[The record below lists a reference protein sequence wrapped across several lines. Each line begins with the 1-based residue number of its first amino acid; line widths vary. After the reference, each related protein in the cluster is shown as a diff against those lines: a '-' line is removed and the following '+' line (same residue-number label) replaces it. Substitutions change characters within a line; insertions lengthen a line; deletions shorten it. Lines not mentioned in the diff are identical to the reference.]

1 MVWIGPLLLIIPY
14 LLPLIFVGKL
24 DSAAKN
30 VVLGN
35 LALWASSSAL
45 IYVSGAVTYALA
57 YGNTTPFLWNVAFF
71 FLSLLVES
79 AIICWI
85 LSRTRKRS
93 NGSNMSLSVSSS
105 RINVAPFLVLALL
118 FFVSYVILTDGDAI
132 FRPRV
137 AYQLKRDG
145 IGWIWAGM
153 IVFTTMYF
161 VADSASK
168 ATFSRKLFLVT
179 LFVMW
184 CSGSKQ
190 LILGFIIINYFNP
203 WLPRRYRKLYLYAAL
218 PFTLLAFYYLFGQLT
233 AEDSFASRL
242 VNYFDAFSLSA
253 RVFEDRSTGLLKYY
267 GGEIWL
273 SSWWGDVPR
282 AIFPEKP
289 YAYGSTYLLE
299 VYYPG
304 MAATGATPSFGEFT
318 QFYAD
323 FGWVGIFAASLR
335 FQSLLRFYAL
345 HNICQGRKGW
355 REGFSVGYLLL
366 PGFAFHFPVIT
377 ILPLFWFLS
386 RAKFRSSKVEVYT
399 QS

>member
-1 MVWIGPLLLIIPY
+1 MVWVAPFLLIIPY
-14 LLPLIFVGKL
+14 FLPLMFIGKL

-30 VVLGN
+30 IVLGN
-35 LALWASSSAL
+35 LVLWMSSSAL
-45 IYVSGAVTYALA
+45 IYVSGALTYALA
-57 YGNTTPFLWNVAFF
+57 YGNTPPFLWNVAFF
-71 FLSLLVES
+71 SLCLLVES

-85 LSRTRKRS
+85 LSRARKRS
-93 NGSNMSLSVSSS
+93 NGSTMSLLSHSP
-105 RINVAPFLVLALL
+105 RINLAPFLVLALL

-137 AYQLKRDG
+137 AYQLKRSG

-161 VADSASK
+161 VAYSASK
-168 ATFSRKLFLVT
+168 AKFSRKLFLAT

-203 WLPRRYRKLYLYAAL
+203 WMAIRDKKLYVYAAL
-218 PFTLLAFYYLFGQLT
+218 PVSLLAFYYLFGQFT
-233 AEDSFASRL
+233 AEDSFANRL
-242 VNYFDAFSLSA
+242 ANYFDAFSLST
-253 RVFEDRSTGLLKYY
+253 RVFEDRSTGSLKYY

-273 SSWWGDVPR
+273 SSWWADGPR
-282 AIFPEKP
+282 AIFPDKP

-335 FQSLLRFYAL
+335 FQSLLRFYAI
-345 HNICQGRKGW
+345 HNICQRRKGW
-355 REGFSVGYLLL
+355 REGFSVGYLLF
-366 PGFAFHFPVIT
+366 PGFAFHFPVFT
-377 ILPLFWFLS
+377 ILPVFWFLS
-386 RAKFRSSKVEVYT
+386 KAKINSSKVEIHER
-399 QS
+399 S